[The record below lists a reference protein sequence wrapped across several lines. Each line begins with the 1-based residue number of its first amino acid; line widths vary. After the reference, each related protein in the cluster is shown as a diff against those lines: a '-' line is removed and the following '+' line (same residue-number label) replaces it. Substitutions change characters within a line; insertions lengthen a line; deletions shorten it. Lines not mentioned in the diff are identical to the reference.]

1 MGRGW
6 PLPVLAV
13 LVVLAGGCG
22 RRQRAQDVF
31 PPGIDPE
38 LASILLA
45 GDDSLLVRYGYEKG
59 VGRLDHASEL
69 LHSAVPLDSEA
80 AYRAALERLDPYRE
94 RIYRCLA
101 EAFHTPGPL
110 RSYRIKRAYTYRE
123 ALLDARLYRD
133 WLKLDRDPDL
143 PPREKLHRAQA
154 LLREAES
161 LDPRSWQA
169 GAFDMEIA
177 RAYDEMGRPEDEL
190 AAYRRSLAREGDG
203 AALGDLGRRIGT
215 VGFVLNKVHQPDS
228 ARVYYER
235 AREVAL
241 RMRHPGEAVFAL
253 RLLTSVARSEGHLA
267 RAYELVM
274 ESQEVAREFHADFKE
289 WDALRPAIET
299 NRSLGAWK
307 IVGDLLLRTEQLAR
321 DYKDAAPPSIL
332 SQLRTYIRQNRG
344 TLLMA
349 TGHVDE
355 GSRLFAGIQDSV
367 RGQSEREHYAVFLAD
382 WGQGLLDAG
391 RGKQALP
398 ILAEGCLY
406 CRREN
411 LPSER
416 TKLLPLYAQALL
428 EGGDVKAAAT
438 QLAAF
443 RNLAQGGLLAYRN
456 QWIRHDATA
465 IRLASLGGDPVA
477 EDHAV
482 RVALSRLESILDHLD
497 GSESAYLFLDS
508 CRDLRSTLH
517 DLLADDPVA
526 DYGLE
531 LYWRL
536 LYRKLGRS
544 GESAAGRTI
553 VPAQAFAG
561 SATFDEFM
569 IRLAERAQRRLRARG
584 AVHCLYLIG
593 SAGVVRWKAD
603 GRHIER
609 EVLDA
614 AGDTLRHDVQR
625 AIRGLSGSPAGAGVD
640 PDLAGLLARLGRE
653 LLPEPWIASGGPRS
667 VLITPDGY
675 LGAFPF
681 ETLNMAGNH
690 GEYRPLLDRTDVAYL
705 RYDAAPPAPV
715 RVEEEGLV
723 VAEPARS
730 RDFTR
735 RYPTLGALPQ
745 ARAEAAAVMARS
757 PGSRLLAGR
766 EATRTAITARWES
779 VRFLYIASHFVRD
792 AEVPYLVFLPL
803 APEPE
808 GEEGAAGSSYLDL
821 GEIRNASLGNCSL
834 VVLSGCASGVPY
846 SDVARSGPGLGD
858 AFLDAGAGSV
868 IQTFWRVDDRDSA
881 DLMRAWAERW
891 ADGDTPLQAL
901 DEVRREALHRGE
913 PPQVWAAYG
922 IELAGL

>member
-6 PLPVLAV
+6 ALPVLSV

-22 RRQRAQDVF
+22 RRQRAEDVF
-31 PPGIDPE
+31 PPGFDPE

-45 GDDSLLVRYGYEKG
+45 GDDSLLARYGYEKG
-59 VGRLDHASEL
+59 VDRLDYEGYL
-69 LHSAVPLDSEA
+69 LRGAIPLDSED
-80 AYRAALERLDPYRE
+80 AYRAARERLAPYRE

-101 EAFHTPGPL
+101 DAFHTPGYL
-110 RSYRIKRAYTYRE
+110 RGFRVKEAYTYPQV
-123 ALLDARLYRD
+123 LLDARLYRD
-133 WLKLDRDPDL
+133 WKGLERDPDL
-143 PPREKLHRAQA
+143 PPRERLHRAQA

-169 GAFDMEIA
+169 GAFDMQIA

-190 AAYRRSLAREGDG
+190 AAYRRALARESDG

-215 VGFVLNKVHQPDS
+215 VGYVLNKVHQPDS

-235 AREVAL
+235 ARQAAF
-241 RMRHPGEAVFAL
+241 RMRRPGEAVFAL
-253 RLLTSVARSEGHLA
+253 RLLAAVARSEGHLA

-274 ESQEVAREFHADFKE
+274 ESQRVAREFRAEFKE
-289 WDALRPAIET
+289 WDALQPAIET

-307 IVGDLLLRTEQLAR
+307 IVGDLLLRTEQVAR
-321 DYKDAAPPSIL
+321 DYGDMAPPSLL
-332 SQLRTYIRQNRG
+332 SQLRAYIRQVQG
-344 TLLMA
+344 TLLMV

-355 GSRLFAGIQDSV
+355 SSRLFAGIQDSV
-367 RGQSEREHYAVFLAD
+367 RAQPQREHYAMFLTD
-382 WGQGLLDAG
+382 WGQGLLEAG

-406 CRREN
+406 ARREN

-428 EGGDVKAAAT
+428 EGGDVKAAAA

-456 QWIRHDATA
+456 QWIRHDAVA
-465 IRLASLGGDPVA
+465 VRLASLEGDPVA
-477 EDHAV
+477 LDHAA
-482 RVALSRLESILDHLD
+482 RVALSRLERILDDLD

-508 CRDLRSTLH
+508 CRDLRSALH
-517 DLLADDPVA
+517 DLLTDDPVA
-526 DYGLE
+526 GYGLE
-531 LYWRL
+531 LYWRS
-536 LYRKLGRS
+536 LYRKLGRPGASAS
-544 GESAAGRTI
+544 GKPI
-553 VPAQAFAG
+553 VPALAFAG
-561 SATFDEFM
+561 SATLGEFM
-569 IRLAERAQRRLRARG
+569 TRLAMRTQKKLRERG

-593 SAGVVRWKAD
+593 SSGVVRWTAD
-603 GRHIER
+603 GRRIER
-609 EVLDA
+609 EVLNADS
-614 AGDTLRHDVQR
+614 DTLRQEVQR
-625 AIRGLSGSPAGAGVD
+625 AIRGLSESPAGEGVA
-640 PDLAGLLARLGRE
+640 PGLAGLMARLGRE
-653 LLPEPWIASGGPRS
+653 LLPVSWVASGDPGNL
-667 VLITPDGY
+667 LITPDGY

-681 ETLNMAGNH
+681 ETLNVAGQR
-690 GEYRPLLDRTDVAYL
+690 GEYRPLLDRADVAYL
-705 RYDAAPPAPV
+705 RYDAAPPVPV
-715 RVEEEGLV
+715 QVEEAGLV

-757 PGSRLLAGR
+757 PGSRLLAGP
-766 EATRTAITARWES
+766 EATRAAITGGWES
-779 VRFLYIASHFVRD
+779 ARFLYIASHFVRD

-821 GEIRNASLGNCSL
+821 GEIRNASLENCSL

-881 DLMRAWAERW
+881 DLMRAWTRRW
-891 ADGDTPLQAL
+891 ADGDTPLRAL
-901 DEVRREALHRGE
+901 GAVRREALHRGE